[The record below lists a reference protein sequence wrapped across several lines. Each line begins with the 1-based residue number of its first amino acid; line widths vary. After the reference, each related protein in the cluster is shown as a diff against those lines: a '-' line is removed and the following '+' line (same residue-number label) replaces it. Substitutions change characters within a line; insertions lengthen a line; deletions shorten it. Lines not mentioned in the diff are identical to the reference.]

1 MNGSDSANICDDTQ
15 LTRPNIAGLPAIL
28 QHHGTKYLQRHPVS
42 SLTTVGQQVVLGVYA
57 LRYLLIDLAARR
69 FPWTE
74 FVRQAGFM
82 AGTAV
87 VPTILV
93 ALPIGATLS
102 IQFASLA
109 GQVGA
114 TSLAGAA
121 SGLAVIRQAASL
133 VAAVLLAAA
142 VGSAITADL
151 GCRAMREE
159 TDAMEVMGVSVI
171 RNLVVPR
178 FAAAI
183 IIGVALCGV
192 VCFAG
197 FLASYLFN
205 VYVQSGS
212 PGSFL
217 STFATFATTGDMLLA
232 LLKAAIYGVV
242 VTVVACEKGLS
253 ARGGPTG
260 VASSVNAAV
269 VESVLVLMVINVVVS
284 ELYVVLFP
292 RTSL

>member
-1 MNGSDSANICDDTQ
+1 VNTCDETQ
-15 LTRPNIAGLPAIL
+15 LTRTNVAAWLGIL
-28 QHHGTKYLQRHPVS
+28 RHHGKRYLRRHPVA
-42 SLTTVGQQVVLGVYA
+42 SLTTVGQQVVLGVSA
-57 LRYLLIDLAARR
+57 LRYLLIDVATGR

-82 AGTAV
+82 ASTAV
-87 VPTILV
+87 VPTVLV
-93 ALPIGATLS
+93 ALPVGATLS
-102 IQFASLA
+102 IQFAVLA

-159 TDAMEVMGVSVI
+159 TDAMEVMGISVI

-183 IIGVALCGV
+183 IVGVALCGV
-192 VCFAG
+192 VCFVG

-205 VYVQSGS
+205 VYIQSGS
-212 PGSFL
+212 PGSFV
-217 STFATFATTGDMLLA
+217 STFSTFATTGDMLLA

-253 ARGGPTG
+253 VRGGPAG

-269 VESVLVLMVINVVVS
+269 VESVLVLMIINVVVS
-284 ELYVVLFP
+284 ELYVELFP
-292 RTSL
+292 RSSL